1 MAQNDPKPQNPKTPC
16 DLNLNRKCLCIK
28 KNINRHLLDV
38 RFEFHMFITRLK
50 NRIIHGDPYG
60 KEELPMYQ
68 PTSTNEEKKEPMVGS
83 SEFEA
88 LYGL

>member
-1 MAQNDPKPQNPKTPC
+1 
-16 DLNLNRKCLCIK
+16 
-28 KNINRHLLDV
+28 
-38 RFEFHMFITRLK
+38 MFITRLK

-68 PTSTNEEKKEPMVGS
+68 PTFTNEEKKEPMVGS